1 MAGYPDRMRRSRFR
15 RLVQRALDEI
25 PDELAERMD
34 NVVVLLRSQPTE
46 EERSSLGLGPRQT
59 LLGLYVGQP
68 LTSRGWYGETLPD
81 RIMIYQEPI
90 ESICRSEAEIVEQVR
105 ETVLHEVAHHFGID
119 DDRLD
124 EIGIA
129 PPRRQN
135 VVRGAIRQREHR
147 HQYLG

>member
-1 MAGYPDRMRRSRFR
+1 MRRSRFR
-15 RLVQRALDEI
+15 RLVERALDEI

-34 NVVVLLRSQPTE
+34 NVVILLRNEPTAE
-46 EERSSLGLGPRQT
+46 ELESLGLGARET
-59 LLGLYVGQP
+59 LLGLYVGRP

-81 RIMIYQEPI
+81 RIMIYQRPI
-90 ESICRSEAEIVEQVR
+90 ESICTDEAEVIEQVR

-129 PPRRQN
+129 PRSESHR
-135 VVRGAIRQREHR
+135 RGAIRMRER
-147 HQYLG
+147 REPYLG